1 MTDQFPAATRAVYV
15 DANRGT
21 LAWLLD
27 RPRQHA
33 GFLDAK
39 VNSITLQDFPASD
52 RWRGPATT
60 YGWIQG
66 RGLEALVAHA
76 EFFEAEDLAFADR
89 LHQAGGALF
98 AELQSLHDRH
108 EAAFFAYD
116 ENLTPVIPDNE
127 GRAVPQVTDSG
138 LATYSDIFV
147 LKGLI
152 RAAQRYQPA
161 SLPKYL
167 ARMADTVTAIESGRF
182 VMDEK
187 QRLDQHALDAQEPEF
202 GPRMI
207 AMGAAAMLSRMGF
220 ADHAAF
226 GDRFIDHI
234 LERHLDRS
242 TGLLRDAEGGERA
255 NVGHAIEFAGFALEY
270 LPAEAGQSLVEQ
282 VAALVPA
289 AFNAGFAGP
298 GLCLHVS
305 LASQR
310 PASPYFP
317 WWSLP
322 ETIRAAALAYERT
335 GSSVQMEAWQ
345 KAHDAFFRN
354 YWRGKPAL
362 AYQTRTL
369 EEPVD
374 YVPATSDL
382 DPGYHTGLSLLGAI
396 EVLDRAG

>member
-1 MTDQFPAATRAVYV
+1 MTDGFQASARDIYV
-15 DANRGT
+15 EANKGT

-27 RPRQHA
+27 RPRRHA
-33 GFLDAK
+33 GFLDSK

-76 EFFEAEDLAFADR
+76 EFFEAEDQAFADTIHEAAR
-89 LHQAGGALF
+89 LLF
-98 AELQSLHDRH
+98 TELRSLYDRH
-108 EAAFFAYD
+108 GAAFFAYD
-116 ENLTPVIPDNE
+116 EDLNPVIPDE
-127 GRAVPQVTDSG
+127 GGRPVPQVTDSG
-138 LATYSDIFV
+138 LATYSDLFV

-152 RAAQRYQPA
+152 RAAQRYHPD

-167 ARMADTVTAIESGRF
+167 ARMADAITAIENNRF

-187 QRLDQHALDAQEPEF
+187 QRLNQRALDAQEPEF

-207 AMGAAAMLSRMGF
+207 AMGAAAMLSRIGF
-220 ADHAAF
+220 EDQAAF

-234 LERHLDRS
+234 LERHLDPS
-242 TGLLRDAEGGERA
+242 TGLLRDAQGGGRA
-255 NVGHAIEFAGFALEY
+255 NIGHAIEFAGFALEY
-270 LPAEAGQSLVEQ
+270 LPPDADRSLVGRI
-282 VAALVPA
+282 ADLVPA
-289 AFNAGFAGP
+289 AFNAGFTGP

-305 LASQR
+305 ITNQR
-310 PASPYFP
+310 PSSPYFP

-322 ETIRAAALAYERT
+322 ETIRAAALAHERA
-335 GSSVQMEAWQ
+335 GPGLQMDVWRR
-345 KAHDAFFRN
+345 AHEAFFTN

-362 AYQTRTL
+362 AYQTRTADG
-369 EEPVD
+369 PVD

-396 EVLDRAG
+396 EVVDRAG